1 MDSLSPKFQNV
12 SNIIKGYCRRIF
24 PSIKKYKKSYA
35 QSGEDIIISFIFDLI
50 GIRSPRHL
58 DIGGHDPVYLN
69 NTYFFYIKGCTGVNI
84 EPDPFLFEKFI
95 RKRRRDVNLNIGA
108 AAEACARDFYI
119 MTERTLNTFS
129 VEEAK
134 RYESYGKTKIEKVL
148 KINVLNV
155 NDVMREYFH
164 PKPNFVSLDV
174 EGLELEILKSF
185 DFKNY
190 RPEVFCIETITYTED
205 KSEKKLNEIINF
217 MCSKGY
223 FVYADTYINTI
234 FVEKKAWADR

>member
-1 MDSLSPKFQNV
+1 V
-12 SNIIKGYCRRIF
+12 
-24 PSIKKYKKSYA
+24 
-35 QSGEDIIISFIFDLI
+35 
-50 GIRSPRHL
+50 
-58 DIGGHDPVYLN
+58 
-69 NTYFFYIKGCTGVNI
+69 
-84 EPDPFLFEKFI
+84 
-95 RKRRRDVNLNIGA
+95 
-108 AAEACARDFYI
+108 AAETCARDFYV

-185 DFKNY
+185 NFKNY